1 MRIRTIKPEF
11 WTSEDIAALDMATRL
26 LFIGLWSYVDD
37 NGVGVDRPT
46 LIAAAL
52 FPEDL
57 SRDSRDTLATLSR
70 GLQALSEAGLITRYT
85 CDGGRYLEITSW
97 KRHQKIDRPSK
108 GRYPHY
114 SAENCEPSRDTRET
128 LATGTGEQGN
138 RGTEEQGKMFPDGN
152 ISSAISDE
160 LEIAP
165 EPEPVRDDVERVC
178 QHMAKSIQERGGK
191 KPVISK
197 AWRDS
202 ARLMLDKDQIAE
214 KDIHAAIDW
223 SANDSFWRSNILS
236 VPKLRE
242 KYLQLSLQAQRQPGP
257 SSRRLGLV
265 QPTTDE
271 QTQEIVNAIYT
282 PPLLKEIL
290 AHEAAEQAEKEATA

>member
-1 MRIRTIKPEF
+1 MRSRMIKPEF
-11 WTSEDIAALDMATRL
+11 WRSADIACLDLHTRL

-37 NGVGVDRPT
+37 NGVGRDEAA
-46 LIAAAL
+46 LIAADL
-52 FPEDL
+52 FAYDL
-57 SRDSRDTLATLSR
+57 SRDPLETLRSVTEGLSVLSETGLIVR
-70 GLQALSEAGLITRYT
+70 FENGGRPLLQIVTWNDHQRISHPGKDRFPLYDAENSTILPHSGKSPEGLQQSSGLNQVIRES
-85 CDGGRYLEITSW
+85 GN
-97 KRHQKIDRPSK
+97 QV
-108 GRYPHY
+108 
-114 SAENCEPSRDTRET
+114 TREV
-128 LATGTGEQGN
+128 EDSD
-138 RGTEEQGKMFPDGN
+138 E
-152 ISSAISDE
+152 SSTSPISDE
-160 LEIAP
+160 P
-165 EPEPVRDDVERVC
+165 KRDDVERVC

-191 KPVISK
+191 KPSISK

-242 KYLQLSLQAQRQPGP
+242 KYLQLSLQAQRQPSP

-290 AHEAAEQAEKEATA
+290 AHEAQEQAEKEATA

>member
-1 MRIRTIKPEF
+1 MR
-11 WTSEDIAALDMATRL
+11 
-26 LFIGLWSYVDD
+26 V
-37 NGVGVDRPT
+37 
-46 LIAAAL
+46 
-52 FPEDL
+52 
-57 SRDSRDTLATLSR
+57 SR
-70 GLQALSEAGLITRYT
+70 GLLNLFQAGLIVRYVSEN
-85 CDGGRYLEITSW
+85 RAFLEIVNW
-97 KRHQKIDRPSK
+97 GKHQKIGHPAKPRF
-108 GRYPHY
+108 PHY
-114 SAENCEPSRDTRET
+114 DADRDILTRVSRESHEVLTP
-128 LATGTGEQGN
+128 GTGEQRN
-138 RGTEEQGKMFPDGN
+138 IGTEEQGKMFPDGN